1 MSKISNG
8 KEMPTSKNLVHRK
21 ADL

>member
-8 KEMPTSKNLVHRK
+8 KEMPNSKNLVHRK